1 MEKRIVITKSMA
13 LKLAKNLLGKVEYL
27 EKNEIGCY
35 VFSNGN
41 KNGQQIEIL
50 IGDLS
55 GCYNPP
61 MHNFFVDEN
70 GNSFDGQCFYV
81 IWNIPGVNDQVAYY
95 KLDDM
100 IPILYQWKGDEK

>member
-1 MEKRIVITKSMA
+1 MENRIVITKSMA

-27 EKNEIGCY
+27 EKNEIGY

-50 IGDLS
+50 IGDIS
-55 GCYNPP
+55 SSYKAN

-70 GNSFDGQCFYV
+70 GNFFGGQCYYV
-81 IWNIPGVNDQVAYY
+81 IWNISGVNDQVAYY
-95 KLDDM
+95 KYDDM
-100 IPILYQWKGDEK
+100 TPISYQWKGDN